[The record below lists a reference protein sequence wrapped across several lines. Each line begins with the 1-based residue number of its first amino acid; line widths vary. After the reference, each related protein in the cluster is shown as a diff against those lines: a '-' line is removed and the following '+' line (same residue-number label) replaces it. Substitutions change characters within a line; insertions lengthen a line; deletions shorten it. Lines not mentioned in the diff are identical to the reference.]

1 MATSNVWIKTNPQKF
16 KYSSIS
22 RGCLKNC
29 INRLRE
35 KVIILNLNNSLKSS
49 CCSFQKISDNLGM
62 KTHYWIT
69 GLIRCGQ
76 CEVFIKESFS
86 YCEKRKVIDKFEN
99 LFELNLIITTW
110 CTRFRHDNVEE
121 LCKFCA
127 PKLIWLRWILLN
139 NW

>member
-1 MATSNVWIKTNPQKF
+1 MATSNVWIKTYPQKF
-16 KYSSIS
+16 KYSWIS

-35 KVIILNLNNSLKSS
+35 KVIILNLNNSLKNS
-49 CCSFQKISDNLGM
+49 CCWKHIIE
-62 KTHYWIT
+62 IT

-76 CEVFIKESFS
+76 CEVFIKEYFS

-110 CTRFRHDNVEE
+110 CTRFRHDKVEE

-127 PKLIWLRWILLN
+127 SKLIWSRWILLN